1 MSAAPDP
8 RLLAHAQDLLA
19 RAEGGQVTYTAFLTP
34 AEQYRLG
41 QTLGRRDEWI
51 FAGGYDAA
59 ERKRL
64 FCLPP
69 YMQGAD
75 EQMLSAYLADTFA
88 ETLIPLEI
96 RGSGYRDLAHRDYLG
111 AILNLGLERSAVG
124 DLCVLDKSRAVLF
137 CDRVIADFLCENLT
151 RAAND
156 AVRATPV
163 VLPDDFDGGHKIRRI
178 TDTVASPRADS
189 VAAALANLSRERAQ
203 ALFREGMVEIDYEP
217 ADKPDRTV
225 GEGTILVIRGKGKFV
240 IRSLAETTKKGRVRL
255 AADQYL

>member
-1 MSAAPDP
+1 MSAAPDA
-8 RLLAHAQDLLA
+8 RLLAHAQDLLV
-19 RAEGGQVTYTAFLTP
+19 RAGGGQVTYTAFLTP
-34 AEQYRLG
+34 AEQHRLG
-41 QTLGRRDEWI
+41 QALGRRGEWL
-51 FAGGYDAA
+51 FAGGYGAA

-69 YMQGAD
+69 YMQGLD
-75 EQMLSAYLADTFA
+75 EQTLFAYLADTFA

-124 DLCVLDKSRAVLF
+124 DLCVSDKSRAVLF

-151 RAAND
+151 RVAND
-156 AVRATPV
+156 AVRLAPV
-163 VLPDDFDGGHKIRRI
+163 VLPKGFDGGHTFRRI
-178 TDTVASPRADS
+178 TDTVASPRADN
-189 VAAALANLSRERAQ
+189 VVAALAGLSRERAQ

-217 ADKPDRTV
+217 ADKPDRAV
-225 GEGTILVIRGKGKFV
+225 FEGTILVIRGKGKVV
-240 IRSLAETTKKGRVRL
+240 IRSLAETTKKGRLRL

>member
-1 MSAAPDP
+1 MEHEA
-8 RLLAHAQDLLA
+8 LLKRIDDLYRQCERTNA
-19 RAEGGQVTYTAFLTP
+19 VTHTTFLTP
-34 AEQYRLG
+34 AEQHHLG
-41 QTLGRRDEWI
+41 QALGRRGEWL

-69 YMQGAD
+69 YMQGSD

-96 RGSGYRDLAHRDYLG
+96 RGSGYRDLTHRDYLG

-124 DLCVLDKSRAVLF
+124 DLCVPDKSRAVLF

-151 RAAND
+151 RVAND
-156 AVRATPV
+156 AVRVAPV
-163 VLPDDFDGGHKIRRI
+163 ALPDDFDGGHKFRRI

-189 VAAALANLSRERAQ
+189 VVAALANLSRERAQ

-217 ADKPDRTV
+217 ADKPDRAV
-225 GEGTILVIRGKGKFV
+225 FEGTILVIRGKGKFV
-240 IRSLAETTKKGRVRL
+240 IRSLADTTKKGRVRL
-255 AADQYL
+255 VADQYL